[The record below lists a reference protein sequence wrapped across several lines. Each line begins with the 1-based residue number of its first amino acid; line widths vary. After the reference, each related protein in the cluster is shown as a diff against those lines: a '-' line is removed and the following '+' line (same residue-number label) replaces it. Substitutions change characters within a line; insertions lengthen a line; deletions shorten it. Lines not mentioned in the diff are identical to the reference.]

1 MPADTLSSPTLH
13 GRTRRYRIF
22 VAAQQG
28 KPFLCFEFSLW
39 VQEQWARFRDALGVS
54 HALHATPSVDVFL
67 ALGVATAQRQID
79 HWLEAQFGCAP
90 ETDPDPLDRA

>member
-1 MPADTLSSPTLH
+1 VPADTLSSPTLH

-28 KPFLCFEFSLW
+28 KPFRFFEFSLW
-39 VQEQWARFRDALGVS
+39 VQEQWARFRDARGIV

-67 ALGVATAQRQID
+67 ALGMAKAQQQID
-79 HWLEAQFGCAP
+79 DWLEAQFGCAP
-90 ETDPDPLDRA
+90 KTDLDPLDRA